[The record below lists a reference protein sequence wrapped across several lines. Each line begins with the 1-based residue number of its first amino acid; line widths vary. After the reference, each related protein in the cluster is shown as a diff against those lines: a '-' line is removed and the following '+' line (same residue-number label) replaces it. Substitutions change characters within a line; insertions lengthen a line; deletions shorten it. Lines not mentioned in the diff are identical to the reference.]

1 MKKLLLLSFLM
12 ACLCSGMLFAQGVEL
27 AEETNWPLI
36 IIAGII
42 ALAEVALRAFP
53 DKNFTGLIGLIIN
66 LLKLGS
72 DYLNNKSDIQKSK
85 S

>member
-1 MKKLLLLSFLM
+1 MKKLILLSFLM
-12 ACLCSGMLFAQGVEL
+12 IGFVGSLFAEGVEI

-53 DKNFTGLIGLIIN
+53 DKKFTGLIGLIIN

-72 DYLNNKSDIQKSK
+72 DYLNNKSDIQKK